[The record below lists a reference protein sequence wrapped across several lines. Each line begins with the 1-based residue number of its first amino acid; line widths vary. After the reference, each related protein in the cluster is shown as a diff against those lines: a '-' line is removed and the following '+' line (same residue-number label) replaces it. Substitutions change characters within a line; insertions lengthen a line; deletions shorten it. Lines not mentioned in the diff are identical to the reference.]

1 MATTALLPSRQR
13 QALALAACGYTN
25 KEIARE
31 MAITRYTASFYL
43 QQAREQLG
51 ATNTTHA
58 VVVAIAVGLIDFDTL
73 KEKVS
78 GTFKVPLT

>member
-1 MATTALLPSRQR
+1 
-13 QALALAACGYTN
+13 
-25 KEIARE
+25 